1 MSDDFD
7 LLNNLVHDLKTP
19 LSSAKSY
26 VELVE
31 HSGDLNDKQ
40 KHFCDRALV
49 GLERIQQIVDELLD
63 FARMEADNSLSK
75 STCDLQNLIEK
86 TVLLLEYL
94 AEDNRVTLGYEVSD
108 EARHVV
114 ADRRLLRHV
123 FTNLISNAIKYNRAG
138 GTVSVT
144 TQRVGDSVQ
153 VTVSDTGIGI
163 PAEAQAQIF
172 ERFYRVERNDK
183 RRIEGTGLG
192 LTIVQTIVQRH
203 GGQISV
209 ESEPGSGSTFR
220 VTLPVQGQTGRVEF
234 EREAPDDID
243 DQQQERRENHENSDS
258 SDIF

>member
-7 LLNNLVHDLKTP
+7 LLNNFVHDLKTP

-49 GLERIQQIVDELLD
+49 GLERIQQIIDELLD
-63 FARMEADNSLSK
+63 FARMEADNTLST
-75 STCDLQNLIEK
+75 STCDLRKLVEK
-86 TVLLLEYL
+86 AVLLLENM
-94 AEDNRVTLGYEVSD
+94 AEDNRVTLEYEVSN

-114 ADRRLLRHV
+114 ADARLMRHV
-123 FTNLISNAIKYNRAG
+123 FTNLISNGIKYNRAG

-144 TQRVGDSVQ
+144 TQRVGDVVQ

-163 PAEAQAQIF
+163 PLDAQERIF
-172 ERFYRVERNDK
+172 ERFYRVDRNDR

-192 LTIVQTIVQRH
+192 LTIVQTIIHRH

-209 ESEPGSGSTFR
+209 QSEPGEGSVFR
-220 VTLPVQGQTGRVEF
+220 FTLPVQGQTGRVDF
-234 EREAPDDID
+234 DREAPDDID
-243 DQQQERRENHENSDS
+243 DKHQERRENHENSDS
-258 SDIF
+258 SDMF